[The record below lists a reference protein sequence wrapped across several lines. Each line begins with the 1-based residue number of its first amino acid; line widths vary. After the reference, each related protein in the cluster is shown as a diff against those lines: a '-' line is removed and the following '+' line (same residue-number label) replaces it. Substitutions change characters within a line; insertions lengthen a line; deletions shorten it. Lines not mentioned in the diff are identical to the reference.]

1 MLSTVQIYKKVFG
14 IIDCGVWGY
23 PVCKSDSGENGQ
35 APRVTPLDHM
45 TKTAKT
51 PVTTQVSIA
60 QNIIL
65 FYSIVINKT
74 TIILFSHF
82 SDISNSELT
91 IVAGKSN

>member
-1 MLSTVQIYKKVFG
+1 MVFG
-14 IIDCGVWGY
+14 VTLCASPIPARMDRR
-23 PVCKSDSGENGQ
+23 Q
-35 APRVTPLDHM
+35 RVTPLDHM

-51 PVTTQVSIA
+51 PDTTQVSIA

-74 TIILFSHF
+74 TIILFS

-91 IVAGKSN
+91 IVAGK